1 MGLQICLA
9 GFTSVKI
16 VVANKHSIVAMGS
29 LYNSNAMLTCFGLIV
44 IGSLIY
50 HKVKG
55 AILLGVVTISLI
67 TWMLNDTFPVHFIGY
82 PAIETN
88 PFDLIR
94 IDNFDIVKMGP
105 AILSFLF
112 IGIVD
117 VSGVVCGMS
126 SLAKVTQPDGHI
138 PGSLYAFLGCS
149 IGTMIGA
156 ASCSTPV
163 IVYVETAAGIKD
175 GGRTGLTACVIGSL
189 FLVSVFFAPLFCQVP
204 SVATA
209 PVSILIGVMLMS
221 HATEIDWDDMSEAIP
236 SFLTLIIMPF
246 TFSITNGIMFG
257 LVSSFCFYI
266 TTGRAYHD
274 LRNYWTNS
282 SEDSSG
288 KSSAEHIP
296 LHDAEVAVQYGSV
309 HLLDT

>member
-16 VVANKHSIVAMGS
+16 VVPNKHSVVAMGS
-29 LYNSNAMLTCFGLIV
+29 LYNSNALLTCFGLIV

-55 AILLGVVTISLI
+55 AILLGVVTVSLI
-67 TWMLNDTFPVHFIGY
+67 TWTLNNTFPVHFISY
-82 PAIETN
+82 PTIETN
-88 PFDLIR
+88 AFDLIT

-117 VSGVVCGMS
+117 VSGVVYGMS
-126 SLAKVTQPDGHI
+126 SLAKITRPDGHI
-138 PGSLYAFLGCS
+138 PGSIYAFLGCS
-149 IGTMIGA
+149 FGTMIGA

-163 IVYVETAAGIKD
+163 IVYVESAAGIKD

-189 FLVSVFFAPLFCQVP
+189 FLISVFFAPLFCQVP
-204 SVATA
+204 AVATA
-209 PVSILIGVMLMS
+209 PVSILIGVVLMS

-257 LVSSFCFYI
+257 LVSSFCFYV

-274 LRNYWTNS
+274 LRKYWTNS
-282 SEDSSG
+282 TDEP
-288 KSSAEHIP
+288 SAEQRP
-296 LHDAEVAVQYGSV
+296 LHDSEFAVQYGSV
-309 HLLDT
+309 HLLDN

>member
-1 MGLQICLA
+1 MQICLA

-29 LYNSNAMLTCFGLIV
+29 LYKSNTLLACFGLII

-55 AILLGVVTISLI
+55 AILIGVITISLI
-67 TWMLNDTFPVHFIGY
+67 TWFLNDSFPAQFISY
-82 PAIETN
+82 PVIETQV
-88 PFDLIR
+88 FDLIR
-94 IDNFDIVKMGP
+94 IDDFDIVKMGP
-105 AILSFLF
+105 AIVSFLF
-112 IGIVD
+112 IGVVD
-117 VSGVVCGMS
+117 VSGIVFGMS
-126 SLAKVTQPDGHI
+126 SLAKITKPDGHI
-138 PGSLYAFLGCS
+138 PGSIYAFLGCGF
-149 IGTMIGA
+149 GTMIGA

-163 IVYVETAAGIKD
+163 IVYVESAAGIKD
-175 GGRTGLTACVIGSL
+175 GGKTGLTAVVISTL
-189 FLVSVFFAPLFCQVP
+189 FFLSVFFAPLFSQVP
-204 SVATA
+204 SAATA
-209 PVSILIGVMLMS
+209 PVSVLIGVMLMS

-266 TTGRAYHD
+266 TTGRAFHD
-274 LRNYWTNS
+274 IHNYLTNSRDEPS
-282 SEDSSG
+282 SEDR
-288 KSSAEHIP
+288 KP
-296 LHDAEVAVQYGSV
+296 LHDSTVAVEYGSV